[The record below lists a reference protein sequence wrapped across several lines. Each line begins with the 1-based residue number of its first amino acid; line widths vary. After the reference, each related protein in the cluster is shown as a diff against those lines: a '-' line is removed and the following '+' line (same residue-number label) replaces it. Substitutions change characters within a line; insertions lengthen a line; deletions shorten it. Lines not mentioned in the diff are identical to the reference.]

1 MQLKAKTVT
10 EYLDALPLERRVA
23 IEAVRRTILDNLDR
37 DYEEGIQYG
46 MIGYYV
52 PHRVFP
58 AGYHCDP
65 KLPLQMAGLGAQKS
79 HLALYVIGL
88 YCDPALT
95 KWFQDAWKKTGK
107 KLDMGKSCIRFKALD
122 DVPLDVIAEMFR
134 RLPAKRYIEIYTNAL
149 AASGRGLDGKKIA
162 SAAKKAARKVPLK
175 AAKTAKKAAKKRA

>member
-1 MQLKAKTVT
+1 MQSKAKTVT

-23 IEAVRRTILDNLDR
+23 IEAVRSTILANLDS

-58 AGYHCDP
+58 YGYHCDP
-65 KLPLQMAGLGAQKS
+65 RLPLQMAGLGAQKS
-79 HLALYVIGL
+79 HLALHVMGL
-88 YCDPALT
+88 YVDPALT

-107 KLDMGKSCIRFKALD
+107 KLDMGKACIRFKSLD

-134 RLPAKRYIEIYTNAL
+134 RLPAKRYIETYTRIL
-149 AASGRGLDGKKIA
+149 ASTGRGPDGKKIGATVAKKTEKKPAKA
-162 SAAKKAARKVPLK
+162 SPRKTAAK
-175 AAKTAKKAAKKRA
+175 RA